1 MHSNETSLI
10 NRIKSKA
17 DEHAADE
24 LVSLYSKE
32 MYAFVYKQTL
42 DKELSLDLTQEIF
55 ISVLQSI
62 HGFNA
67 KKASFKT
74 WLYKLAT
81 YRVVDYYRSRA
92 YRYQTITVNSEDIEI
107 TDSEDFTISLEYKHE
122 VQRVTS
128 LVNSLDSQSQQIFRL
143 KLFADYSFKEIAA
156 TLGLPESTIKTKYYS
171 LLKKVKEDM
180 EADDNE

>member
-10 NRIKSKA
+10 NRIKNKA
-17 DEHAADE
+17 NGQAANE
-24 LVSLYSKE
+24 LVSLYYKE
-32 MYAFVYKQTL
+32 MYAFVYRQTL

-55 ISVLQSI
+55 ISMLQSI

-67 KKASFKT
+67 EKASFRT

-92 YRYQTITVNSEDIEI
+92 YRYQTITVNSEDIDI

-122 VQRVTS
+122 VERVTS

-156 TLGLPESTIKTKYYS
+156 SLSMAESTVKTKYYS
-171 LLKKVKEDM
+171 TLKKVKSNLEAEDD
-180 EADDNE
+180 E